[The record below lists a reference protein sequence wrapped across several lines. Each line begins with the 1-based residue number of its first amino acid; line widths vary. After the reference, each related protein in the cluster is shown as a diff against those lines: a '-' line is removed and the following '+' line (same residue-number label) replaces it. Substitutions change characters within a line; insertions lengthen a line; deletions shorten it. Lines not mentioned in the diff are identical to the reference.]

1 MHGEWFEL
9 IQKTLMV
16 SGFVLML
23 MIIIEYINVKT
34 SGKWNKGVVKNHFFQ
49 LLSSIFLG
57 ITPGCAGTFAVV
69 SLYSHNIFGF
79 FALLGA
85 TIATFGDEAFVIF
98 SASPETGFKLA
109 IWLSVTAVLLGVLF
123 MILRLKPTSN
133 LEKHFE
139 THDEDCCKHIQ
150 HTHVIDITH
159 NFRKITIERAFLMA
173 IIVLVTLNILFPLHI
188 GYAGHEHGLFSPE
201 SIIVFFILSLVSL
214 FIIIT
219 VPEHFLKEHIWGHV
233 LKKHFVR
240 LFLWSFGTIFAI
252 KLLQLIYPIDHLVS
266 NNLFVMLLFSVFIGI
281 FPISGPHLFFFTLFM
296 QGLIPFSILFAN
308 SLVQEGHA
316 GIPLLAEDKKAFV
329 WVKIIKIIIAIVIG
343 YIGIQIGF

>member
-1 MHGEWFEL
+1 MHWEWFEL

-34 SGKWNKGVVKNHFFQ
+34 SGKWNQGLVKNNFFQ

-57 ITPGCAGTFAVV
+57 LTPGCAGTFAVV
-69 SLYSHNIFGF
+69 SLYSHNLFGF

-98 SASPETGFKLA
+98 SASPETAFKLTL
-109 IWLSVTAVLLGVLF
+109 WLSITAVVFGLLF
-123 MILRLKPTSN
+123 MVIKLKPTAN

-139 THDEDCCKHIQ
+139 THDEDCCKHSE
-150 HTHVIDITH
+150 HAPVIDISH
-159 NFRKITIERAFLMA
+159 NFRKITLERAFLMA
-173 IIVLVTLNILFPLHI
+173 IIVLVTLNILFPEHSEH
-188 GYAGHEHGLFSPE
+188 GEHEHGFLSPE
-201 SIIVFFILSLVSL
+201 SIVFFILSLVSL
-214 FIIIT
+214 FIIMT
-219 VPEHFLKEHIWGHV
+219 VPEHFLIEHIWGHV

-252 KLLQLIYPIDHLVS
+252 QVLQLFYPIDHLVS
-266 NNLFVMLLFSVFIGI
+266 NNLSVMLLLSVLIGI
-281 FPISGPHLFFFTLFM
+281 LPISGPHLFFFTLFM

-308 SLVQEGHA
+308 SLVQEGHG

-329 WVKIIKIIIAIVIG
+329 WIKTIKIIIAVCVG
-343 YIGIQIGF
+343 FIGINMGF

>member
-1 MHGEWFEL
+1 MQQWFEL

-23 MIIIEYINVKT
+23 MIIIEYINVRT
-34 SGKWNKGVVKNHFFQ
+34 SGKWNQGVVKNNFFQ

-57 ITPGCAGTFAVV
+57 LTPGCAGTFAVV
-69 SLYSHNIFGF
+69 SLYSHNLFGF

-98 SASPETGFKLA
+98 SSSLETALKLMLWLSILA
-109 IWLSVTAVLLGVLF
+109 IVLGLF
-123 MILRLKPTSN
+123 FMLLKIKPKSN

-139 THDEDCCKHIQ
+139 THGDDCCKQSMHL
-150 HTHVIDITH
+150 HVTDISH
-159 NFRKITIERAFLMA
+159 HLRKITIERAFLVA
-173 IIVLVTLNILFPLHI
+173 IIFLITINILFPKHNTLSHSF
-188 GYAGHEHGLFSPE
+188 FSPE
-201 SIIVFFILSLVSL
+201 SLVFFVLSFVSL
-214 FIIIT
+214 FIVVT

-240 LFLWSFGTIFAI
+240 LFLWSLGTLFAI
-252 KLLQLIYPIDHLVS
+252 QVLQVFYPLEQLVS
-266 NNLFVMLLFSVFIGI
+266 NNLTTMLILSVLIGI
-281 FPISGPHLFFFTLFM
+281 LPISGPHLLFFTLYI
-296 QGLIPFSILFAN
+296 QGLIPFSILLSN

-329 WVKIIKIIIAIVIG
+329 WIKLIKITVAMIIGLIAFKF
-343 YIGIQIGF
+343 GF

>member
-23 MIIIEYINVKT
+23 MIVIEYINVKT
-34 SGKWNKGVVKNHFFQ
+34 SGKWNQGLVKNNFFQ
-49 LLSSIFLG
+49 LSSSIFLG
-57 ITPGCAGTFAVV
+57 LTPGCAGTFAVV

-98 SASPETGFKLA
+98 SASPETAFKLTL
-109 IWLSVTAVLLGVLF
+109 WLSITAILLGLLF
-123 MILRLKPTSN
+123 MVIKLKPTVN

-139 THDEDCCKHIQ
+139 THDEDCCKHSE
-150 HTHVIDITH
+150 HTHVVDITH
-159 NFRKITIERAFLMA
+159 NFRKITIERAFLTA
-173 IIVLVTLNILFPLHI
+173 IIVLLTLNILFPEH
-188 GYAGHEHGLFSPE
+188 ADHAEHEHDLLSPE
-201 SIIVFFILSLVSL
+201 SIVFFILSLVSL
-214 FIIIT
+214 FIVMT

-252 KLLQLIYPIDHLVS
+252 QILQLIYPIDHLVS
-266 NNLFVMLLFSVFIGI
+266 NNLFLMLLLSIFIGI
-281 FPISGPHLFFFTLFM
+281 LPISGPHLFFFTLFM

-329 WVKIIKIIIAIVIG
+329 WIKFIKIIIAIGVG
-343 YIGIQIGF
+343 LIGIKIGF